1 MLRVR
6 VEIFYCPVW
15 GGYDERA
22 ASLAAELKEQGFD
35 AEAIEG
41 AKSQYDVV
49 ADGSLVFSKQQQGR
63 FPEPA
68 EILGALAQAG

>member
-1 MLRVR
+1 MR

-15 GGYDERA
+15 SGYDERA
-22 ASLAAELKEQGFD
+22 ASLAAELKDRGFD

-63 FPEPA
+63 FPEQA
-68 EILGALAQAG
+68 EIL

>member
-1 MLRVR
+1 MRRVR

-15 GGYDERA
+15 NGYDERA
-22 ASLAAELKEQGFD
+22 ASLAAELIDQGYD

-49 ADGSLVFSKQQQGR
+49 ADGRLVFSKQSEGR
-63 FPEPA
+63 FPEHD
-68 EILGALAQAG
+68 EILSALRS